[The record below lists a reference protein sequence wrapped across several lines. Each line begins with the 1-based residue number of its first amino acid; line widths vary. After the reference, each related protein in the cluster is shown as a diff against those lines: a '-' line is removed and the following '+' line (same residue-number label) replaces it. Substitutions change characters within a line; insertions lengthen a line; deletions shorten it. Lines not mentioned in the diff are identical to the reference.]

1 MKRTNPKH
9 LLVFVL
15 SIVALLV
22 GRADDVRK
30 SETVVAT
37 EALKRLKAG
46 NARFAAVLRSLNI
59 NVVLVHGA
67 SARISELAR
76 LENVKPSDVDGSGV
90 TDAATMRIAL
100 NASNQL
106 THVLLEA
113 LATGDQRAVSSNGIV
128 AYPVGIIKGRDYQFT
143 GKVEKVDIRLF
154 DGLLKQGIIPVVPP
168 LGFDRN
174 GQTYRV
180 NSDGI
185 ALALAT
191 ALDAAKIIFVTTH
204 DAITINDVPVRQ
216 ILAAELDAILKK
228 GRNAIPASLKSKA
241 AHAVQA
247 CQAGVPRVH
256 LINGLVDEG
265 LLNEVFSNEG
275 IGTLVHANEYAQI
288 RPAKRRDVR
297 QIMKL
302 TRDSVR
308 TKELMRRT
316 RANVETDLDDYFI
329 YEIDRNIVGCVAL
342 HRYPESGK
350 GELAFLC
357 VSPSHEN
364 QGLGRK
370 LIEFVESQAR
380 AIGLKKLLV
389 LSTQSF
395 SYFQTKAG
403 FTEGSPDDLPPER
416 REKYEQSKRKSK
428 VLVKD
433 L

>member
-1 MKRTNPKH
+1 MKPTDLRGILHYIPRFRDRT
-9 LLVFVL
+9 FV
-15 SIVALLV
+15 IALD
-22 GRADDVRK
+22 GAIIADDNLANIILDV
-30 SETVVAT
+30 
-37 EALKRLKAG
+37 
-46 NARFAAVLRSLNI
+46 AVLRSLSI

-67 SARISELAR
+67 SARIAELAKQ
-76 LENVKPSDVDGSGV
+76 EKTTPSDTEGAGI
-90 TDAATMRIAL
+90 TDANTLRIAL

-106 THVLLEA
+106 THRLLEA
-113 LATGDQRAVSSNGIV
+113 LAAGDQRAVSSNGIV
-128 AYPVGIIKGRDYQFT
+128 AYPMGIIQGRDHQFT

-154 DGLLKQGIIPVVPP
+154 EGLLKQGIIPVVPP

-185 ALALAT
+185 ALSLAT
-191 ALDAAKIIFVTTH
+191 ALDAAKIIFLTTH
-204 DAITINDVPVRQ
+204 DAITINDAPVRQ
-216 ILAAELDAILKK
+216 ILAAELEAILKK
-228 GRNAIPASLKSKA
+228 SKNGIQAGLKSKA

-247 CQAGVPRVH
+247 CLAGVPRVH

-275 IGTLVHANEYAQI
+275 IGTLIHANEYAQI
-288 RPAKRRDVR
+288 RPAKKRDVR
-297 QIMKL
+297 HIMKL
-302 TRDSVR
+302 TKDSVR

-316 RANVETDLDDYFI
+316 RAHVEGELNDYYI

-342 HRYPESGK
+342 HRYPESSS

-370 LIEFVESQAR
+370 LIEFVETKAKSL
-380 AIGLKKLLV
+380 GLDKLLV

-395 SYFQTKAG
+395 TYFQTKAG
-403 FTEGSPDDLPPER
+403 FSEGSPDDLPPDR
-416 REKYEQSKRKSK
+416 RVKYDQSKRKSK
-428 VLVKD
+428 VLVKE
-433 L
+433 LR